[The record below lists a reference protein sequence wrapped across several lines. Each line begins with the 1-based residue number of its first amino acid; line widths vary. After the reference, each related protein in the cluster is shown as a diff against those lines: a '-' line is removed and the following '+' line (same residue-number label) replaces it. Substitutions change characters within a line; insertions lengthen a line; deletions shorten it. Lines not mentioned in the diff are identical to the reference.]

1 MKQALTAALLLALA
15 TAPALAADTDT
26 VAPIDTAITLD
37 HAPHPFNVRDLVMMQ
52 RVSDPQLSPD
62 GRYAA
67 FAVRSTDYAANKGV
81 NAIEVMDLSHDGKPV
96 TVVAKGASSPRW
108 APDGKS
114 LYYVASA
121 GGTAQLWR
129 LDFTAG
135 KDGLDLAA
143 AKAPVQVSHGVL
155 DVQAWKLSPDGR
167 SVLLSYAVFADCGT
181 LACTKQKQ
189 DTRAADK
196 ATGTLYKKLFVRH
209 WDTWSDGT
217 RNQLYLGRFDANGQL
232 PAEPVLLSRGIDGD
246 VPSKPFGDD
255 SEFAFSPDGK
265 TVYFDVRIAGR
276 SEPWSTNFDIYKVP
290 ADGSAAPVNLTA
302 DNKAWDAYPV
312 PSPDGKTLYYLAMK
326 VPGFEA
332 DRFGIMALDL
342 ATGATR
348 ELDPQ
353 WDRSPGG
360 MDISA
365 DGKTLYV
372 TADDEGQH
380 PLFAV
385 DTASG
390 KVGELV
396 GNGSVDGYSLA
407 GSRLLLA
414 RSDLKRPSDLYV
426 ANAEGKDLKQ
436 VTHYNAALLKNTHEG
451 DFEFFTFKGWN
462 NEPVQGYVVKPAGY
476 QAGKK
481 YPVAFIIHG
490 GPQGAMTNGWSYRWN
505 PQTYAGQGFAV
516 VTINFHGSTGYG
528 QKFTDSISG
537 DWGGKPLEDLKL
549 GWKAALDKYK
559 FLDGERAC
567 ALGASYGGYMVYWI
581 AGVWNQPWKCL
592 VDHDG
597 VFDARMMYYATEEL
611 WFEERE
617 NGGPQYEVPQNYEK
631 FNPIDH
637 VKDWR
642 VPMLVIHSDRDYRIP
657 LSQGLGAFTALQRRG
672 IPSEFL
678 TFPDENHWV
687 LKPHNS
693 VLWHDT
699 VNAWLEQWTAEPGA
713 GK

>member
-15 TAPALAADTDT
+15 ASPALATDTDT

-37 HAPHPFNVRDLVMMQ
+37 QAPHPFNVRDLVMME

-67 FAVRSTDYAANKGV
+67 YSVRSTDYAANKGV
-81 NAIEVMDLSHDGKPV
+81 TAIYVQDLAGGEPRR
-96 TVVAKGASSPRW
+96 VVNMAANTPRW
-108 APDGKS
+108 SPDGHS
-114 LYYVASA
+114 LYFLAQVN
-121 GGTAQLWR
+121 GVTQLWR
-129 LDFTAG
+129 RSTG
-135 KDGLDLAA
+135 DLVGGGHRPPTSF
-143 AKAPVQVSHGVL
+143 APVQVSHGPL
-155 DVQAWKLSPDGR
+155 DVQAYKLSPDGS
-167 SVLLSYAVFADCGT
+167 SVLLSYAVFTDCGT
-181 LACTKQKQ
+181 LACTKGRL
-189 DTRAADK
+189 DARAKDK

-217 RNQLYLGRFDANGQL
+217 RNQLYLGRFDARGQL
-232 PAEPVLLSRGIDGD
+232 PVEPTLLTRGIDGD

-255 SEFAFSPDGK
+255 GEFAFSPDGR
-265 TVYFDVRIAGR
+265 TVYFDVRIAGS

-290 ADGSAAPVNLTA
+290 ADGSSAPVDLTA
-302 DNKAWDAYPV
+302 ANKAWDAWPV
-312 PSPDGKTLYYLAMK
+312 PSPDGRTLYYLAQK
-326 VPGFEA
+326 TPAFES
-332 DRFGIMALDL
+332 DRFAIMALDL
-342 ATGATR
+342 ATGAKH
-348 ELDPQ
+348 EVDPQ

-360 MDISA
+360 MGISA

-385 DTASG
+385 DAASG
-390 KVGELV
+390 KVRQLV
-396 GNGSVDGYSLA
+396 GDGEVDGYSLA
-407 GSRLLLA
+407 GSRLLVA
-414 RSDLKRPSDLYV
+414 RNDLKHPTDLYTV
-426 ANAEGKDLKQ
+426 DASGKDLKQ
-436 VTHYNAALLKNTHEG
+436 VTHYNTALLKNAHEG
-451 DFEFFTFKGWN
+451 DFEFFTFKGWH
-462 NEPVQGYVVKPAGY
+462 NEPVQGYVVKPVGY
-476 QAGKK
+476 QPGRK

-528 QKFTDSISG
+528 KAFTDSISG

-549 GWKAALDKYK
+549 GWKAALAKYG
-559 FLDGERAC
+559 FLDGNRAC
-567 ALGASYGGYMVYWI
+567 ALGASYGGYMTYWI
-581 AGVWNQPWKCL
+581 AGVWNKPWKCF

-597 VFDARMMYYATEEL
+597 VFDMRMMYYATDEL
-611 WFEERE
+611 WFEEHE
-617 NGGPQYEVPQNYEK
+617 NGGPQYQVPANYER
-631 FNPIDH
+631 FNPLDH

-642 VPMLVIHSDRDYRIP
+642 VPMLVVHSGHDFRIP

-678 TFPDENHWV
+678 TFPDESHFV

-699 VNAWLEQWTAEPGA
+699 VNAWLKEWTAEPQQ
-713 GK
+713 